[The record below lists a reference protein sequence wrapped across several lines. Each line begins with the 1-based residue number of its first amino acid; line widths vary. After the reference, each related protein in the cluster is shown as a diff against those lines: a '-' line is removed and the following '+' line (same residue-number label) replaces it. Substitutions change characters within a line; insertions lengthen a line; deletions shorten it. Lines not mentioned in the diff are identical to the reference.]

1 MEGITACKHESQ
13 EMLIQTCIPPPH
25 PHPVSLHLFYFIF
38 YCSLSLFSLGWN
50 PQDFPLGSPQLACF
64 FFFFQYRWL
73 KPEFCW
79 HTIVIPVL
87 ESSHICQ
94 NMLDAASTASCL
106 YCHSELLSYLPT
118 LWKMK
123 EKSLDNLWNLKTC
136 FSIVGIELLFLS
148 VQKTLVFK
156 AN

>member
-1 MEGITACKHESQ
+1 MNEGYYCLQAWKSGNVDTDLHSP
-13 EMLIQTCIPPPH
+13 TPSPPCL
-25 PHPVSLHLFYFIF
+25 SAFILFYF

-50 PQDFPLGSPQLACF
+50 PQDFPLGSPQLVC
-64 FFFFQYRWL
+64 FFFQYRWL

-148 VQKTLVFK
+148 VQKTLIFK